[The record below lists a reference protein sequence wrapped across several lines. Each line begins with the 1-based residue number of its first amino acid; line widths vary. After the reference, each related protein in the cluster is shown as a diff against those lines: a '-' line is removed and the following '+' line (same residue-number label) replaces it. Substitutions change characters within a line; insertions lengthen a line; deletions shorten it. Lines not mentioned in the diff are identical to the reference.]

1 MVKFDQVIA
10 NSPTYCFMLR
20 SCSQELKICLTI
32 GHHTG
37 TIPQPVVLL
46 GIGLPDMI
54 SLEVAIGNRT
64 SAVHPPAAELRI
76 YFLQVCTSATYLS
89 GPSCQSSSIFIP
101 G

>member
-1 MVKFDQVIA
+1 MVQVQVD
-10 NSPTYCFMLR
+10 SPTHCFTLSSR
-20 SCSQELKICLTI
+20 SQELKICLTI

-37 TIPQPVVLL
+37 TIPQPVILL

-54 SLEVAIGNRT
+54 SLEVAIGNKA
-64 SAVHPPAAELRI
+64 SAVHPPAAEIRI
-76 YFLQVCTSATYLS
+76 SFLQVSTSATYLS